1 VNVSQF
7 REPQARIFGGHW
19 DMFMTLAVISKD
31 NRQVEEMVDQIINW
45 LWCVKKNQ
53 LEFEGITL
61 TRVEPT
67 GESEES
73 FNDTAT
79 EFYYESTIDIS
90 VMTEWQRFI
99 PYLSRIEHFSIN
111 EQVYM
116 PDTRPV
122 IKYPAAGYER
132 ES

>member
-1 VNVSQF
+1 
-7 REPQARIFGGHW
+7 
-19 DMFMTLAVISKD
+19 MFMTLAVISKD